1 MKYKT
6 IRRIKFVDAGV
17 DERSAAYIIKNIVK
31 FVTKCNITYANI
43 EPCDC
48 HEEVENDW
56 HKVYIRA
63 NILGMLHEFTVWLY
77 NIPGRHYTLMSEW
90 SMN

>member
-6 IRRIKFVDAGV
+6 IKRIKFVDAGV
-17 DERSAAYIIKNIVK
+17 DERSARYLIKTIANRVAN
-31 FVTKCNITYANI
+31 VTITDANI

-63 NILGMLHEFTVWLY
+63 NILGIPHEFTAWLY